1 VTTVPLT
8 VVVPAHGNE
17 DQLRLALDALFAAEP
32 RAAEVL
38 VVDDASP
45 RPVAPQISGY
55 DCRTMRR
62 AALGGPGAA
71 RNDGVAAARHDV
83 VLFVDSDVV
92 VQPDTLGKVAAVFQ
106 RSDAPDAVFG
116 SYDDDPGADTFL
128 AQYRNL
134 LHHFIHQ
141 GAERAAQTFWA
152 GCGAIRKSSF
162 LSAGGFDVARF
173 NRPSVED
180 IDLGYRMIDRG
191 MRIELDKAIQVRHLK
206 KWTLGEMIRVDV
218 FKRAAPWTRLMLERG
233 SVPPDLNLR
242 SHHRISGVLVLLL
255 LGLALAWIVF
265 PSRGYPVLPLALG
278 ACIVALLVLNRDFY
292 GFLLRRRGLWFT
304 LRAIPLHWLY
314 YLYSAI
320 TFAVV
325 NVWFRLRRTIE
336 RQRPRS

>member
-1 VTTVPLT
+1 LSAVPIT

-17 DQLRLALDALFAAEP
+17 EQLRQSLAALAAASP

-45 RPVAPQISGY
+45 RPIPPNGFALE
-55 DCRTMRR
+55 CRLLRR
-62 AALGGPGAA
+62 ERQGGPGAA
-71 RNDGVAAARHDV
+71 RNDGVAAASHDV

-92 VQPDTLGKVAAVFQ
+92 VRPDTIGRVAAVFA
-106 RSDAPDAVFG
+106 RPDAPDAVFG
-116 SYDDDPGADTFL
+116 SYDDEPGADTFI

-152 GCGAIRKSSF
+152 GCGAVRKSSF
-162 LSAGGFDVARF
+162 QAAGGFDVARF
-173 NRPSVED
+173 TRPAVED

-191 MRIELDKAIQVRHLK
+191 MRIELDKDIQVRHLK

-218 FKRAAPWTRLMLERG
+218 FRRAAPWTRLMLERG

-242 SHHRISGVLVLLL
+242 THHRISGVLVGVLL
-255 LGLALAWIVF
+255 LALAAWAFI
-265 PSRGYPVLPLALG
+265 PRRGIPAMPVTVGLLLAG
-278 ACIVALLVLNRDFY
+278 LLVLNRDFY
-292 GFLLRRRGLWFT
+292 GFLLRARGLWFT

-314 YLYSAI
+314 YFYSAV
-320 TFAVV
+320 TFVIV
-325 NVWFRLRRTIE
+325 NVAFRLGRK
-336 RQRPRS
+336 

>member
-1 VTTVPLT
+1 VTTVPIT

-17 DQLRLALDALFAAEP
+17 EQLRLALDAIFAAEP

-45 RPVAPQISGY
+45 RALAPLLGGY
-55 DCRTMRR
+55 DCRTLRR
-62 AALGGPGAA
+62 EAQGGPGAA
-71 RNDGVAAARHDV
+71 RNDGVAAARYEV
-83 VLFVDSDVV
+83 VAFVDSDVV
-92 VQPDTLGKVAAVFQ
+92 VQKDTLGRLAATFE
-106 RSDAPDAVFG
+106 RPDAPDAVFG
-116 SYDDDPGADTFL
+116 SYDDEPGSDAFL

-152 GCGAIRKSSF
+152 GCGAVRRASF
-162 LSAGGFDVARF
+162 QEAGGFDVARF
-173 NRPSVED
+173 RRPSVED

-191 MRIELDKAIQVRHLK
+191 MRIELDKSIQVRHLK

-218 FKRAAPWTRLMLERG
+218 FRRAAPWTRLMLERG
-233 SVPPDLNLR
+233 TVPPDLNLR
-242 SHHRISGVLVLLL
+242 THHRASAVLVGLLVLNLVAWAILRGRGAPAIPVAIVLVVAGLLL
-255 LGLALAWIVF
+255 
-265 PSRGYPVLPLALG
+265 
-278 ACIVALLVLNRDFY
+278 LNRDFY

-314 YLYSAI
+314 YFYSAV

-325 NVWFRLRRTIE
+325 NLQWRLRRE
-336 RQRPRS
+336 RSSRSSQ